1 MSKKKRLAYILS
13 IINQQDVSTQ
23 DELTELL
30 TNQGF
35 DVSQSTVSR
44 DIKELNLIK
53 LDERGKYKYV
63 QPNSLN
69 NNLSPQLISLFK
81 QIIVSIECANNLIV
95 IRTLSGNASAAGMA
109 IDEMR
114 FPQVLG
120 TVAGDDT
127 VLVIAKTNAD
137 AEIVLKSLRT
147 L

>member
-13 IINQQDVSTQ
+13 IISQKDVSTQ
-23 DELTELL
+23 EELTELL

-35 DVSQSTVSR
+35 NVSQSTVSR

-53 LDERGKYKYV
+53 LDECGKYKYV

-69 NNLSPQLISLFK
+69 NSLSPQLINLFK

-137 AEIVLKSLRT
+137 AEVVLKSLRT